1 MSSNHILGN
10 PVNAVTPALV
20 CVLMW
25 STVASGFKLGLSS
38 FAVEQLLL
46 LGTVVSWLVFFGYAA
61 ATKQLTLAAP
71 DRKLAVSLGLI
82 NPTAYYLI
90 LFAAYDRL
98 PAHVAQ
104 PIHYTWAITL
114 ALLAVPILG
123 QRLSIRSLG
132 GIFVSYLGVVILVT
146 TTPAEAGT
154 ISSLGVALALFSTVL
169 WAGYWLLNTRSSAAP
184 ASLMFWSFSFA
195 LPVIGVI
202 CWLGPG
208 LPSLSVQ
215 ALGFAVWI
223 GAIEMGVTFLLWQRA
238 LRLAHS
244 SAKIAQL
251 IFISPF
257 LSLLL
262 IHLLLD
268 EPISFW
274 AIPAL
279 AVIVAGLVISQND
292 QPAV

>member
-1 MSSNHILGN
+1 MGSNHILGN

-104 PIHYTWAITL
+104 PINYTWAITL

-123 QRLSIRSLG
+123 QRLSLRSLG
-132 GIFVSYLGVVILVT
+132 GILVSYLGVVILVT

-154 ISSLGVALALFSTVL
+154 INSVGVALALFSTVL

-184 ASLMFWSFSFA
+184 ASLMFWSFSVA

-208 LPSLSVQ
+208 LPSLSVH

-279 AVIVAGLVISQND
+279 AVIVAGLVMSQND

>member
-38 FAVEQLLL
+38 FAIEQLLL

-61 ATKQLTLAAP
+61 ATKQLALAAP

-104 PIHYTWAITL
+104 PINYTWAITL

-123 QRLSIRSLG
+123 QRLSLRSLG
-132 GIFVSYLGVVILVT
+132 GILVSYLGVVILVT

-154 ISSLGVALALFSTVL
+154 ISSVGVALALFSTVL
-169 WAGYWLLNTRSSAAP
+169 WAGYWLLNTRSRAAP
-184 ASLMFWSFSFA
+184 ASLMFWSFSVA
-195 LPVIGVI
+195 LPVIVVI

-208 LPSLSVQ
+208 FPSLSVQ
-215 ALGFAVWI
+215 SLGFAVWI

-279 AVIVAGLVISQND
+279 AVIVAGLVMSQND